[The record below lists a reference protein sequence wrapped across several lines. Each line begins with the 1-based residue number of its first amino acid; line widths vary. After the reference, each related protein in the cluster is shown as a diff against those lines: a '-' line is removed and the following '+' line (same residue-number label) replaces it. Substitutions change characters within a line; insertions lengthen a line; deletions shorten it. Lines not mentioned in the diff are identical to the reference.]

1 MGLGF
6 DSLRLKCVHNF
17 SNFGHYMFLE
27 MEGATHFYFQ
37 YLILCHLKSYTTY
50 DANISNIL
58 EKYST
63 LNNTNCKKS
72 ILAFWDN
79 THPHI
84 FYIFFSIL
92 KLLPVIPILTYFS
105 HFCLYFWFMT
115 LKAPSNFILT
125 RKKCAHGGWQYFAVR
140 NVGLKVETTP

>member
-1 MGLGF
+1 MGLDF
-6 DSLRLKCVHNF
+6 DSLQLKCVHNF
-17 SNFGHYMFLE
+17 SNFGHYMFLG

-37 YLILCHLKSYTTY
+37 CLILCHLKSYTTY
-50 DANISNIL
+50 DANIGNTL
-58 EKYST
+58 GKYNT

-92 KLLPVIPILTYFS
+92 KLLPILTYFS
-105 HFCLYFWFMT
+105 HFCLYFWFVT
-115 LKAPSNFILT
+115 LKAPSNFTLT
-125 RKKCAHGGWQYFAVR
+125 HKRCAHGGGQYFVFL
-140 NVGLKVETTP
+140 NVGLKVETFL